1 MPSTASM
8 DERSGLKHFE
18 RDNQMAHSKP
28 TFVLVHGGWQGP
40 SLWTYVIPLL
50 ERAGYATYPVTL
62 VSPDSDPPVE
72 DFTADVEVVRRAID
86 TLLECGKDVVL
97 VLFSYAGYVGCEALK
112 SFHDEQS
119 TPLQNA
125 AQNTGPDG
133 GGVDKKSAKKTDLPS
148 WFARPR
154 RGKILH
160 IAFIASYIVAPGMTL
175 WSPRKGDSLPGME
188 NKDGVIRILDGP
200 DRFFSDLPRPIA
212 EFWATKLRSQ
222 PIRSFYSRF
231 TYPAYL
237 YYPTSYL
244 ACVDDK
250 ALAYKVQERMAKL
263 AKVHPDRVVR
273 VRSGHMVM
281 VSQPMAVAKFLRQ
294 AAGETF
300 SVL

>member
-1 MPSTASM
+1 MASTAIM

-18 RDNQMAHSKP
+18 RDNPMAHSKP

-72 DFTADVEVVRRAID
+72 DFTADVEVVRRAVD
-86 TLLECGKDVVL
+86 TLLECGKDVIL

-133 GGVDKKSAKKTDLPS
+133 GVDKSSAKKTDLPS

-175 WSPRKGDSLPGME
+175 WSPRKGDCLPGME
-188 NKDGVIRILDGP
+188 NKDGVVRVLDGP
-200 DRFFSDLPRPIA
+200 ERFFSDLPRPIA

-222 PIRSFYSRF
+222 PIKSFYSRF

-244 ACVDDK
+244 ACIDDK
-250 ALAYKVQERMAKL
+250 ALAYKIQDRMAKL
-263 AKVHPDRVVR
+263 AKIDPDRVVR

>member
-1 MPSTASM
+1 VVSLAVLLCKLLVNQVHMEASHLPHLTDSTADMASTAIM

-18 RDNQMAHSKP
+18 RDNPMAHSKP

-72 DFTADVEVVRRAID
+72 DFTADVEVVRRAVD
-86 TLLECGKDVVL
+86 TLLECGKDVIL

-119 TPLQNA
+119 TPP
-125 AQNTGPDG
+125 QNTGLD

-188 NKDGVIRILDGP
+188 NKVSI
-200 DRFFSDLPRPIA
+200 
-212 EFWATKLRSQ
+212 
-222 PIRSFYSRF
+222 
-231 TYPAYL
+231 
-237 YYPTSYL
+237 
-244 ACVDDK
+244 C
-250 ALAYKVQERMAKL
+250 
-263 AKVHPDRVVR
+263 KVHVIHYDRHI
-273 VRSGHMVM
+273 VRSKGPIDTTARTNSENRTEWCAFWMGQI
-281 VSQPMAVAKFLRQ
+281 VSSATCRGRLLSSGPQSSGVSL
-294 AAGETF
+294 
-300 SVL
+300 